1 MEEKK
6 KDKFAHMLGN
16 IFVFVLF
23 ICLSI
28 ISVAF
33 TLKLL
38 TFMF

>member
-6 KDKFAHMLGN
+6 NDKFAHMLGN
-16 IFVFVLF
+16 TFVFVLF
-23 ICLSI
+23 VCLSI